1 MMNKT
6 QALNSFWNSFN
17 LIAYDEGTVPDNAQL
32 PYITY
37 STGEDDFNRP
47 VSLTASIW
55 YRSKRW
61 DEITSKLEEISN
73 RITRGGVMVPY
84 DNGSIWIKKGS
95 PFAQRV
101 RDEDD
106 SIRRIYMNIEAE
118 FIS

>member
-1 MMNKT
+1 MDKI
-6 QALNSFWNSFN
+6 QALNDFWNSFT
-17 LIAYDEGTVPDNAQL
+17 LMAYDQSTVPDDAKL

-37 STGEDDFNRP
+37 SVVEDDFNRP

-61 DEITSKLEEISN
+61 DDITLKLNEISD
-73 RITRGGVMVPY
+73 RIGRGGLIIHFE
-84 DNGSIWIKKGS
+84 GGAIWIKKGT

-101 RDEDD
+101 TDEDD